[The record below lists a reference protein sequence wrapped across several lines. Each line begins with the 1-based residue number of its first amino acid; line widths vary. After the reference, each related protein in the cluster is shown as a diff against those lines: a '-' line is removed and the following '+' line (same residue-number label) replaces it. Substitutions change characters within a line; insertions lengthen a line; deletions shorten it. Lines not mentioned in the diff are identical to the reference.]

1 MKFCTKCG
9 YELKEGQ
16 IVCPKCGNKVKSVE
30 QQSHETLTEVND
42 EDFNTKEEKLPV
54 AQEENLPAVIK
65 EPMSKKKK
73 IAVVLGL
80 MLIVLIGVFIY
91 FGKSQSSPEKV
102 VDNFKT
108 AVSNQDKSE
117 MEKLI
122 ECNDSGLKIDDENMA
137 MLLRYFKNNP
147 SYLNNTLTALNNQ
160 AFNPGGINSNSNSS
174 SYILNVKRDGNK
186 FLFFP
191 NYKIEV
197 KASYI
202 TVKTKVKNADIYINN
217 TKVGT
222 STSDDFSKEYGPY
235 VPGEY
240 VVKGSYKGK
249 YSTSNNSQDVD
260 TVKASN
266 NKISVK
272 VLEDL
277 KYVTV
282 KSDNDDAEIFVNN
295 KDTGK
300 KVKDGDAIGPIDSNS
315 NIYGVIEQDGKKL
328 KTMGET
334 GDDYGSSENQ
344 EVYLNFAD
352 AESELQSNENEVK
365 SLVQNYIA
373 AFCSAV
379 NYDDISYV
387 SSYIAPGSELYN
399 EQVKYIPNAYSQNL
413 KENNLSCDII
423 SCTFNNDNKS
433 GTVVTHEVYDINN
446 NGSDSQKTFDYKYT
460 FQYSDKDYGYQLTSI
475 ANAK

>member
-9 YELKEGQ
+9 YELKEDQ
-16 IVCPKCGNKVKSVE
+16 IVCPKCGNKVKGAE
-30 QQSHETLTEVND
+30 NKPHETLTEAND
-42 EDFNTKEEKLPV
+42 NFNTKEEKLP
-54 AQEENLPAVIK
+54 ARQEENLPVPFKA
-65 EPMSKKKK
+65 PLSKNKK
-73 IAVVLGL
+73 IAAASVLV
-80 MLIVLIGVFIY
+80 LIVLIGIFIY

-108 AVSNQDKSE
+108 AVNKQDKSE
-117 MEKLI
+117 MEKLMV
-122 ECNDSGLKIDDENMA
+122 CNDSGLKIDDGNVA

-147 SYLNNTLTALNNQ
+147 SYLTNTLSQLDNQALNTDR
-160 AFNPGGINSNSNSS
+160 INSNSNLS

-202 TVKTKVKNADIYINN
+202 TVKTKIKDANIYINN

-235 VPGEY
+235 IPGEY

-260 TVKASN
+260 TVKATN

-277 KYVTV
+277 KYVNV
-282 KSDNDDAEIFVNN
+282 KSDNDDAEIFVNSE
-295 KDTGK
+295 DTGK
-300 KVKDGDAIGPIDSNS
+300 KVKDREPIGPIDNNA

-328 KTMGET
+328 KSMGET
-334 GDDYGSSENQ
+334 RDSYGNSENADI
-344 EVYLNFAD
+344 YLNFAD
-352 AESELQSNENEVK
+352 AKSELQSNENEVK
-365 SLVQNYIA
+365 SLVQNYIT

-379 NYDDISYV
+379 NYNDISYV
-387 SSYIAPGSELYN
+387 SSYIAPASELYN
-399 EQVKYIPNAYSQNL
+399 EQVKYIPNAYSQNI
-413 KENNLSCDII
+413 KENNLSCDIV
-423 SCTFNNDNKS
+423 SCTFDNDNKS

-460 FQYSDKDYGYQLTSI
+460 FKYSDKNYGYQLTSI